1 MGGRDDIS
9 GYRFVV
15 EMSYCEEKGKD
26 KIIFLTKEDADPST
40 STIKLQ
46 DDPSDAPVG
55 LITPE
60 GDINWSCPCLGG
72 MAVGPCGPD
81 FREAFECF
89 HYSMSEP
96 KGAECYEKFKEMQ
109 DCMQEYPTLYK
120 EKIQCPT
127 RVRWRL
133 PRPHRRQ

>member
-1 MGGRDDIS
+1 
-9 GYRFVV
+9 
-15 EMSYCEEKGKD
+15 MSYCEEKGKD

-89 HYSMSEP
+89 HYRYGTFRDPIHICLKCKLSSCAP
-96 KGAECYEKFKEMQ
+96 SYRSK
-109 DCMQEYPTLYK
+109 
-120 EKIQCPT
+120 
-127 RVRWRL
+127 
-133 PRPHRRQ
+133 

>member
-1 MGGRDDIS
+1 MSRFRYDVNISPEEWSECARVCERELERLRQDRRLGRDDIS

-89 HYSMSEP
+89 HYRYGSFS
-96 KGAECYEKFKEMQ
+96 
-109 DCMQEYPTLYK
+109 
-120 EKIQCPT
+120 
-127 RVRWRL
+127 
-133 PRPHRRQ
+133 